1 MKWTNEVKEK
11 IRELAMDG
19 KSNKEIAEIL
29 GTKTEYIRN
38 ARSRFGLTNEKIGIV
53 KEVEIS
59 KDRCFADVPT
69 NSKGAG
75 GKKGCAALVI
85 KECKGCAFFKTVEQ
99 KAKDDERTKKRLE
112 SLRAKAVNIFF

>member
-11 IRELAMDG
+11 IRELAMEG

-53 KEVEIS
+53 KEVEIP
-59 KDRCFADVPT
+59 KDGCFADNGKICT
-69 NSKGAG
+69 ALKKKQCG
-75 GKKGCAALVI
+75 GCN
-85 KECKGCAFFKTVEQ
+85 FFKTVEQ
-99 KAKDDERTKKRLE
+99 KSKDDSRTKKRLE
-112 SLRAKAVNIFF
+112 SLKDKVVNIYF